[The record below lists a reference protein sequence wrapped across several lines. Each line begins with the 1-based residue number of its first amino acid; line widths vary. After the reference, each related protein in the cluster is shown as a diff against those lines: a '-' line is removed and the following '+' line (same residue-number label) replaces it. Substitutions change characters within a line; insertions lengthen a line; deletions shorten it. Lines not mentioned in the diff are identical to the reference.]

1 MWQMWAIAV
10 RYLGVLALLSVGVN
24 ASAQAQPQD
33 RQRTL
38 TPQEVDRGLV
48 EEFKTRTWTP
58 ENIREINPHMISA
71 ALATLFAD
79 RPASTNYIKPPQMT
93 AEQFHR
99 MLMREAQR
107 RGILDDYFAGHIDA
121 ENLQRIRNDDTLT
134 NAVRSFARNSISFPS
149 QEQGAPTNLQLN
161 PVQVAIYD
169 AATDMFFRNQ
179 ATSALSA
186 DVARA
191 LNLPRKADGTS
202 YSLGISTD
210 IANYTLGY
218 ALGAMRELNPANPAP
233 QAEVRITIGTNR
245 EQVQQ
250 MFCQNVPTLFLEG
263 RGLSPRDAALSGFAQ
278 ARIDAQS
285 NFEARDIE
293 VGLFGPCAPTQ

>member
-1 MWQMWAIAV
+1 MRQRWAIAV
-10 RYLGVLALLSVGVN
+10 GYLGVLALLSVGVN
-24 ASAQAQPQD
+24 ANTQAQPQD
-33 RQRTL
+33 RQPIRT
-38 TPQEVDRGLV
+38 QEEADRALV
-48 EEFKTRTWTP
+48 EQFKTRTWAP
-58 ENIREINPHMISA
+58 DNIRDVDQGMILT
-71 ALATLFAD
+71 ALSTVLSD

-93 AEQFHR
+93 AEQFHH
-99 MLMREAQR
+99 MLVREAQR
-107 RGILDDYFAGHIDA
+107 RGVLDDYFTLDIDYS
-121 ENLQRIRNDDTLT
+121 NLQDFRNDNTLA

-149 QEQGAPTNLQLN
+149 QEQGAPANLQLN

-191 LNLPRKADGTS
+191 LNLPRKTDGTS
-202 YSLGISTD
+202 YTLGTFTD
-210 IANYTLGY
+210 VDNYTLGY
-218 ALGAMRELNPANPAP
+218 ALGAMRELHPANRAR

-278 ARIDAQS
+278 ARIDAQT
-285 NFEARDIE
+285 NFEARNIE